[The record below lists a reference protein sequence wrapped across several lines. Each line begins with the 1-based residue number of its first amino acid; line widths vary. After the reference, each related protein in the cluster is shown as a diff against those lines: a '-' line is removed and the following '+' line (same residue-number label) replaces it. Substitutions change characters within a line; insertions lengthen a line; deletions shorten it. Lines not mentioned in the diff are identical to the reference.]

1 MSNFGKNKKNSLL
14 KLLATLVLSILGLW
28 IVSGCASFKGEYSD
42 PNAVEIVDDRWNET
56 DARVTSEKMISAML
70 SKYWLKAFKER
81 NGGKRPLVIVGEVEN
96 RTDEH
101 IDVKALSNYVSDELI
116 NSGRVRFVDAAN
128 RERILKEINYQN
140 ESGMVS
146 EKTAKRKG
154 RQVGA
159 DFLLFGTLSSSVHKR
174 DGLKTVTYQT
184 NLRLTDLETAEI
196 VWSSKHLI
204 KKRFNKSGSSW

>member
-1 MSNFGKNKKNSLL
+1 MLFCRKTKNQGIAN
-14 KLLATLVLSILGLW
+14 LAAMIAVFSF
-28 IVSGCASFKGEYSD
+28 VFSGCTSFKGEYSD

-56 DARVTSEKMISAML
+56 DARVTSEKMIGAML
-70 SKYWLKAFKER
+70 SKYWLKAYKER
-81 NGGKRPLVIVGEVEN
+81 NAGKRPLVIVGDVEN

-101 IDVKALSNYVSDELI
+101 IDVKALSDYVSDELI

-140 ESGMVS
+140 ESGMVN

-159 DFLLFGTLSSSVHKR
+159 DFLLFGTLSSSVHKHE
-174 DGLKTVTYQT
+174 GLKTVTYQT

-204 KKRFNKSGSSW
+204 KKRFKKSGSSW